1 MITREDKTNT
11 QTWRELLRTTEGKV
25 LLAGLVIS
33 ALGVATLGII
43 WLFTPALSQ
52 VLVAMTATNVLFGR
66 AAAMSFGYALG
77 LEHVVVIPVNML
89 VETILVL
96 LFYPLFVLSWRQVAE
111 LKMFSNVIRRIR
123 EAAEANEDKVRRYGI
138 IGLFAFVWFP
148 FWMTGPVIG
157 CAIGCLLGLSARL
170 NLAIVLTGTYLA
182 MIVWAILLRELH
194 DKVAEYSAFG
204 PMILVIVII
213 LVVIAGYWL
222 HRHEHSPESDSDSM
236 DQER

>member
-1 MITREDKTNT
+1 MTQKDKANG
-11 QTWRELLRTTEGKV
+11 QTWNELLGTPEGTV

-33 ALGVATLGII
+33 ALGVAALAIT
-43 WLFTPALSQ
+43 WLFSPAFSQ

-66 AAAMSFGYALG
+66 AAAMSFGYAVG
-77 LEHVVVIPVNML
+77 LEHMVVIPVNML

-111 LKMFSNVIRRIR
+111 LKLFSNVIRRIR

-138 IGLFAFVWFP
+138 VGLFVFVWFP

-170 NLAIVLTGTYLA
+170 NLSIVLTGTYLA
-182 MIVWAILLRELH
+182 MVVWAILLRELH

-213 LVVIAGYWL
+213 LVVMAGYLL
-222 HRHEHSPESDSDSM
+222 HRHERSGKK
-236 DQER
+236 